1 MATGL
6 DRSRLFSTLC
16 LGVLIAGTGGLY
28 GSVLQQKA
36 LPSAVLSPSPTGLSP
51 DRPMGVGI
59 EEEEL
64 GSAARLDRA
73 FHRIGYQLEAIREG
87 EADVP
92 RLLLKKVPHDLDD
105 LSDPDQRKALFLRVM
120 LPLVL
125 AVNEEIAEERAHLE
139 ALLARKAARQS
150 LTRQDR
156 LWLAGLAERY
166 DVEDGDTAQ
175 LLARV
180 DAVPPSLALAQ
191 AAEET
196 GWGTS
201 RLVRR
206 SRNLFGLT
214 GESDAESSP
223 MRRFGS
229 LKEGVRAYIDTLNT
243 HPAYAGLRRARQR
256 AHANGRPLDG
266 HQLAE
271 SLAAYSERG
280 QAYVGTIRSLI
291 RRNDLVAFD
300 HARLARPMRQHLAA
314 AN

>member
-1 MATGL
+1 MATGF
-6 DRSRLFSTLC
+6 DRSKLFSTLC
-16 LGVLIAGTGGLY
+16 LLVLIAGTGGLY

-36 LPSAVLSPSPTGLSP
+36 QPSVGVAPPPAGTVAAPPVLVGLR
-51 DRPMGVGI
+51 DD
-59 EEEEL
+59 EL
-64 GSAARLDRA
+64 GSAARLDQA
-73 FHRIGYQLEAIREG
+73 FRRIGYQLDAIREG

-92 RLLLKKVPHDLDD
+92 PLFLDKVPHDLDD
-105 LSDPDQRKALFLRVM
+105 LSDPDRRKAVFLRVM

-125 AVNEEIAEERAHLE
+125 AANAEILEERAHLE

-156 LWLAGLAERY
+156 LWLASLAERY
-166 DVEDGDTAQ
+166 EVEDGDTVQ

-214 GESDAESSP
+214 GDDDDEP
-223 MRRFGS
+223 GMRRFGS
-229 LKEGVRAYIDTLNT
+229 LKEGVQAYLHTLNT
-243 HPAYAGLRRARQR
+243 HRAYAGLRRARLR
-256 AHANGRPLDG
+256 AHASGRPADG

-271 SLAAYSERG
+271 ALSAYSERG

-300 HARLARPMRQHLAA
+300 SARLAPSMPVRLAA